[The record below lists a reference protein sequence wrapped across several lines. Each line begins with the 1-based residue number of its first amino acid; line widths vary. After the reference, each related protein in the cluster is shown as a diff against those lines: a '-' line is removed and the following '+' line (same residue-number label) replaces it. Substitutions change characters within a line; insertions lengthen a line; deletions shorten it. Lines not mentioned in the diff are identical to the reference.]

1 MSCCQCQGLEE
12 LFDEEYVRG
21 ELADYHAKGPD
32 ETTRMLVDA
41 LRAAGVQGL
50 TLLDIGGGLG
60 AIQHELLTAGAERA
74 TSVEASHAYLDA
86 ARGEAQRRGLA
97 ERIRFEH
104 GDFIDLAVD
113 ISPADIVTLDRVICC
128 YPDMVKLVGLSAA
141 RARRF
146 YALVFPRD
154 TWWIK
159 FGLAVQN
166 IYQKLRRSNYRA
178 FAHSTQAVEEIV
190 GSYGLRRYAY
200 QRTMIWQVVVY
211 RR

>member
-32 ETTRMLVDA
+32 QTTRELVHA

-60 AIQHELLTAGAERA
+60 AIQHELLDAGVERA
-74 TSVEASHAYLDA
+74 TSVEASRAYLDA
-86 ARGEAQRRGLA
+86 ARDEAQRRGLA

-104 GDFIDLAVD
+104 GDFVDLAEGLA
-113 ISPADIVTLDRVICC
+113 PADIVTLDRVICC
-128 YPDMVKLVGLSAA
+128 YPDMVMLVGLSAA

-159 FGLAVQN
+159 FGLALQN
-166 IYQKLRRSNYRA
+166 VYQKLRRSHYRA
-178 FAHSTQAVEEIV
+178 FAHSTKAVEEIIA
-190 GSYGLRRYAY
+190 SYGLRRFTY
-200 QRTMIWQVVVY
+200 QRTLFWQVVVY

>member
-12 LFDEEYVRG
+12 LFDEDYVRG

-50 TLLDIGGGLG
+50 SLLDIGGGLG

-74 TSVEASHAYLDA
+74 TNVEASRAYLDA

-97 ERIRFEH
+97 ERIHFEH
-104 GDFIDLAVD
+104 GDFIDLAGG
-113 ISPADIVTLDRVICC
+113 IAPADIVTLDRVICC

-178 FAHSTQAVEEIV
+178 FAHSTKEVEEIV
-190 GSYGLRRYAY
+190 GSYGLRRHAY